1 MDLKSATTNELCE
14 WFTRG
19 VDCHGSWYR
28 ESLIRLVTDW
38 KQYKDSE
45 EDIKAN
51 VCRWLSEH

>member
-45 EDIKAN
+45 EDIKAK
-51 VCRWLSEH
+51 